1 MLENKGNSRE
11 TYLPAEIEIVRFHHE
26 DIIVTSG
33 NGGGGGKDHKPG
45 CPCRNCN
52 PDKN

>member
-11 TYLPAEIEIVRFHHE
+11 VYLPAEIEIVRFHEE

-33 NGGGGGKDHKPG
+33 NGNNGNNGNHYGWD
-45 CPCRNCN
+45 N
-52 PDKN
+52 PNNKN